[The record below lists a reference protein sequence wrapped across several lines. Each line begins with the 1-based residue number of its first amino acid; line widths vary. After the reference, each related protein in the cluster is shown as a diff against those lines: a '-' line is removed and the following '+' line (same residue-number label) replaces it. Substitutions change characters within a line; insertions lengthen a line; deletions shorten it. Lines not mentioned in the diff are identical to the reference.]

1 MRQRKYPC
9 CGEPINET
17 DLLILVNSGGSSCPT
32 ITCEHCGKELTVYLN
47 IDSVEVL
54 D

>member
-9 CGEPINET
+9 CGELMSEN
-17 DLLILVNSGGSSCPT
+17 DLFILLNSNGSSCPT
-32 ITCEHCGKELTVYLN
+32 INCEHCGKELTVYLN
-47 IDSVEVL
+47 IDSVEVQ